1 MVDDIQLDMIAV
13 AAHPDDCEIG
23 CGGTL
28 AKAAKQG
35 YKVGIIDLTDGE
47 PTPRSPAPEVRLSEA
62 KKASEI
68 LRLAARETLSLPN
81 RRLFD
86 TFENRLELARALRKY
101 RPKVVVSIGGKTTM
115 ASPDHYQ
122 GMLIVEAAAFYC
134 KLTKWEE
141 YFDPYPPCPVPR
153 IVYWPTRHVD
163 LGLLQN
169 SFVVDISDTIETKL
183 ASVLAYE
190 SQFPPGSQRIVDW
203 IKASARLHGVQAGF
217 EYGELF
223 WTPGVQSTDDIMR
236 FLKLA

>member
-1 MVDDIQLDMIAV
+1 MAEDIQLDLIAV
-13 AAHPDDCEIG
+13 AAHPDDSEIG

-47 PTPRSPAPEVRLSEA
+47 PTPLSPSPEVRLSEA
-62 KKASEI
+62 KKAAGV
-68 LRLAARETLSLPN
+68 LGLAARETLSLPN

-101 RPKVVVSIGGKTTM
+101 RPKAVISIGGKTTM

-122 GMLIVEAAAFYC
+122 GMLIVEAASFYC
-134 KLTKWEE
+134 KLTKWEKH
-141 YFDPYPPCPVPR
+141 FDPYPPCPVPR
-153 IVYWPTRHVD
+153 IVYWPTRRED
-163 LGLLQN
+163 PAQLQN
-169 SFVVDISDTIETKL
+169 TFVVDISDTIETKL

-190 SQFPPGSQRIVDW
+190 SQFPPGRQRIVEW
-203 IKASARLHGVQAGF
+203 IKASARLYGVQAGC

-223 WTPGVQSTDDIMR
+223 WTPGIQSADDIMR
-236 FLKLA
+236 FLKLD